1 MADPKES
8 PTTSLARSV
17 LIVEDEYLIAL
28 ALAARVED
36 MGLAVCASV
45 ETAAEAI
52 VSAQTHRPA
61 VVLMDVRLKGREDGV
76 DAALVIHKT
85 VGSKV
90 IFVTGSREQA
100 TIERINLDHP
110 FATLFKPVTDRQ
122 LQGTISDALHAVPGL
137 E

>member
-1 MADPKES
+1 MSSDMTDPKTNLS
-8 PTTSLARSV
+8 RCV

-52 VSAQTHRPA
+52 SSAQTHRPA
-61 VVLMDVRLKGREDGV
+61 VVLMDMRLKGKEDGV
-76 DAALVIHKT
+76 DAAMVIHKT

-100 TIERINLDHP
+100 TIQRINLDHP
-110 FATLFKPVTDRQ
+110 FATLFKPVSDRQ
-122 LQGTISDALHAVPGL
+122 LQGTISEALRAVPGL

>member
-1 MADPKES
+1 MS
-8 PTTSLARSV
+8 SLMTKLSRCV

-36 MGLAVCASV
+36 MGLVVCASV

-52 VSAQTHRPA
+52 AAAQAHRPA
-61 VVLMDVRLKGREDGV
+61 VVLMDMRLKGKGDGV
-76 DAALVIHKT
+76 DAAMVIHQT

-110 FATLFKPVTDRQ
+110 FATLFKPVSDRQ
-122 LQGTISDALHAVPGL
+122 LQGTITEALRAVPGL
-137 E
+137 V